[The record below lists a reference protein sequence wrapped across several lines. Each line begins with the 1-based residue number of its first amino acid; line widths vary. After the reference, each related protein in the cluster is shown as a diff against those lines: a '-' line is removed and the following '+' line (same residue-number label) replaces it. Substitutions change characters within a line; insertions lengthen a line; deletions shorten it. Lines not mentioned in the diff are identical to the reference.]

1 MEPARWQ
8 ADRLAVHQPAGAWEE
23 DLQEISHLERGGHPH
38 RRDRR
43 HERAVPRPDRKGGA
57 GPDCLEY
64 DEEIQRVNMAK
75 TSLMAK
81 KAELEREG
89 RTAAAFDRRMEE
101 IANELEKT
109 AGAITEFDE
118 VTVRQLVSSIKV
130 ISKDTLLVCFKD
142 GTEIMQTI
150 GSIGRVRA

>member
-1 MEPARWQ
+1 M
-8 ADRLAVHQPAGAWEE
+8 
-23 DLQEISHLERGGHPH
+23 
-38 RRDRR
+38 
-43 HERAVPRPDRKGGA
+43 
-57 GPDCLEY
+57 
-64 DEEIQRVNMAK
+64 NMAK

-130 ISKDTLLVCFKD
+130 ISKDTLLVCFKG
-142 GTEIMQTI
+142 GTEILQTI

>member
-1 MEPARWQ
+1 MNGLFHAQTAKEA
-8 ADRLAVHQPAGAWEE
+8 
-23 DLQEISHLERGGHPH
+23 LE
-38 RRDRR
+38 
-43 HERAVPRPDRKGGA
+43 
-57 GPDCLEY
+57 
-64 DEEIQRVNMAK
+64 
-75 TSLMAK
+75 TSI
-81 KAELEREG
+81 
-89 RTAAAFDRRMEE
+89 TAAAFDRRMEE

-130 ISKDTLLVCFKD
+130 ISKDTLLICFKD